1 MGRPQV
7 TEAPDKRFQM
17 GYNEL
22 YYYWAN
28 TIIII
33 IYSMGVP
40 KWGEIITIFIKSL
53 PY

>member
-1 MGRPQV
+1 MGGSQAA
-7 TEAPDKRFQM
+7 EAPYKRSQM

-33 IYSMGVP
+33 IYSMG
-40 KWGEIITIFIKSL
+40 GSQIG
-53 PY
+53 

>member
-1 MGRPQV
+1 MGRSQV
-7 TEAPDKRFQM
+7 TEAPDKRSQT

-33 IYSMGVP
+33 FYSMGIPSGV
-40 KWGEIITIFIKSL
+40 KYILLSL
-53 PY
+53 GPYH